1 MAPNEA
7 MLNLLGGH
15 DDGDHIEVPNL
26 VKMFSIVALVIKGSV
41 QMQEPW
47 GVDERLNIQ
56 HGEAW
61 CQVWVL

>member
-41 QMQEPW
+41 QMQEP
-47 GVDERLNIQ
+47 
-56 HGEAW
+56 
-61 CQVWVL
+61 